1 MMLIQWQHGELGQD
15 GTKISE
21 ANVNIPLGCM
31 RYQRKI
37 PQSSLHEELQC
48 YLGDSAKYHLGI
60 TAP

>member
-1 MMLIQWQHGELGQD
+1 MMLIQWQLGELGQE
-15 GTKISE
+15 GAKISE
-21 ANVNIPLGCM
+21 ANLNVPLGGV

-48 YLGDSAKYHLGI
+48 YLADSAKYHSGI